1 MKNSFKKIT
10 LLLLIVGMN
19 WSAISLIVGTDAYF
33 NDTEVS
39 GNNILTAGALDFRLS
54 GDNFA
59 PEVNLEQDATKTIS
73 VLDTDSTMDYSY
85 KVKVENSLGGLC
97 PYLFLEDNVSGASQQ
112 PLNNFVSEEVL
123 HSDITSW
130 TFTASLNNSTSSD
143 WENKEC
149 VFDLVYEG
157 RQKNYDE
164 GSFSDIER
172 ISNTITAAGGNQQ
185 GIELSDVVVNPLQS
199 GYCGTCQGSSNSY
212 CAPGLYYKQRL
223 NIAWKVTNPVAN
235 TNLLFDIIY
244 ITDNDCS
251 GDISN
256 GDERFVVV
264 RGKSITPVS
273 PGNYAYIWTGWV
285 NNDDLRKWN
294 TNNGQWWRYHKDNGS
309 TDDVPYFYGYAWI
322 KIIAT
327 EQGNSTTSDSDTSV
341 AMFEP
346 LPPGLSLDNVQSIL
360 EESLSHDEHCPAAGL
375 ENYLEENFKADGF
388 VKSVPI
394 PSQKGSGGGGGGT
407 QDGGDDEGEMG
418 MLGNEDTGKNSGDG
432 GDSDS
437 NDGKGSDDS
446 AATGTTT
453 DTTDDVDN
461 KEPAVSNLSSQEDS
475 SAADNDSGLSITN
488 DLDEDRMADDG
499 GEEGGGIDLPLPI
512 TDNLGGGDDR
522 SSGESDPDSSD
533 DDSARVSEII

>member
-1 MKNSFKKIT
+1 
-10 LLLLIVGMN
+10 LLIVGMN

-39 GNNILTAGALDFRLS
+39 GNNILTTGALDFELA
-54 GDNFA
+54 GDSFA
-59 PEVNLEQDATKTIS
+59 PEVNLGQDATKTIS

-112 PLNNFVSEEVL
+112 PLNNFVSGEVL

-199 GYCGTCQGSSNSY
+199 EYCGTCQGSNNSSNLY
-212 CAPGLYYKQRL
+212 CALGLYYKQQL
-223 NIAWKVTNPVAN
+223 NIAWKVTNLVAN
-235 TNLLFDIIY
+235 TDLLFDIIY

-256 GDERFVVV
+256 GDEQFVVV

-375 ENYLEENFKADGF
+375 ENCLEENFKADGF

-407 QDGGDDEGEMG
+407 QGGDDEDEMG
-418 MLGNEDTGKNSGDG
+418 ILGNEDTGENSGDG

-437 NDGKGSDDS
+437 NDGRSSDSNVATDTTTDATNDVDDKEPAVTDLSSREDDS
-446 AATGTTT
+446 AA
-453 DTTDDVDN
+453 DD
-461 KEPAVSNLSSQEDS
+461 
-475 SAADNDSGLSITN
+475 DSGLSVTN
-488 DLDEDRMADDG
+488 NLDESGTVDDDG
-499 GEEGGGIDLPLPI
+499 EEEGIDLPLPI
-512 TDNLGGGDDR
+512 TNNSDGGDNGGGE
-522 SSGESDPDSSD
+522 ESAPDSFD